1 MSIEV
6 YTQIANAMECAHNV
20 DFTGWGEPLLHR
32 RIYEMIAMAKK
43 RGCATSMTSN
53 GTALDAANAERLIDA
68 GMDRLTVSID
78 GLTPETYDRLRVGA
92 SLEKVEANLRRLSDR
107 VEKRS
112 STLELGIAF
121 TIQEAEAN
129 VFQIADTADWAHAV
143 GARALHLKH
152 LNVPSTREDWQRS
165 LLKYRVHNGSAS
177 GRAGRAHSSGGIS
190 LWKRLTGRVDP
201 LMLAERDIPKAL
213 ERGRQLGLRVL
224 VHSELPLEPTLTSRH
239 CLAAPL
245 DAVYFSHEGKVAPCC
260 HLGHHVSR
268 FFNGEFH
275 PPSSLYYGDIR
286 ENSLDEIWSSP
297 AFAAFRKGFEAQSF
311 PGECRTCYLLY
322 GN

>member
-121 TIQEAEAN
+121 TIQEAN
-129 VFQIADTADWAHAV
+129 VFQIADTADWATLSGPGRCTSSISMSPRRGRTGS
-143 GARALHLKH
+143 GACSSTGSTMEARRDGQAAPTRPEAFLSG
-152 LNVPSTREDWQRS
+152 NVSQAGWIPSCWRNVTSRKPW
-165 LLKYRVHNGSAS
+165 
-177 GRAGRAHSSGGIS
+177 SGGDS
-190 LWKRLTGRVDP
+190 SDYACWS
-201 LMLAERDIPKAL
+201 IP
-213 ERGRQLGLRVL
+213 
-224 VHSELPLEPTLTSRH
+224 S
-239 CLAAPL
+239 C
-245 DAVYFSHEGKVAPCC
+245 
-260 HLGHHVSR
+260 
-268 FFNGEFH
+268 
-275 PPSSLYYGDIR
+275 PSSR
-286 ENSLDEIWSSP
+286 
-297 AFAAFRKGFEAQSF
+297 R
-311 PGECRTCYLLY
+311 
-322 GN
+322 